1 MPKGKKTEESKE
13 TKKVNSIIQNLE
25 RDGIKFT
32 YAAPPLPVERTP
44 HLGLT
49 MLQDGNVIQALDNKE
64 DNIILDEKIR
74 EIEYKLD
81 QPPVENVPRNHASPT
96 QEFGVGSETNYGH
109 TRASSVYP
117 PMATTAVIGSDD
129 GTYARGNHR
138 HPAQTTISGNAGS
151 ATRLQTARNI
161 NGVPF
166 DGTQNIT
173 VTPTNQVGTV
183 RNVRTVRVNVAVN
196 TGNNVWQN
204 HTLNLPFSGVSARYS
219 IISQL
224 GTLSHTNLPLM
235 DSNGLMTTFTNS
247 NITFRGTGGELT
259 GSNPPV
265 WTHRLTTIYTIVE
278 YF

>member
-32 YAAPPLPVERTP
+32 YAAPPLPIERTP

-49 MLQDGNVIQALDNKE
+49 MLRDGNVIQALDNKE

-81 QPPVENVPRNHASPT
+81 QPPVETFPRNHASPT

-117 PMATTAVIGSDD
+117 PMATTGDV
-129 GTYARGNHR
+129 GTDNGQYARGNHR

-173 VTPTNQVGTV
+173 ITPTNQVGTV
-183 RNVRTVRVNVAVN
+183 RNLRSVSYSMA
-196 TGNNVWQN
+196 NNI
-204 HTLNLPFSGVSARYS
+204 TSSSFNLPFTTIIARTIVAVFGSGVNINA
-219 IISQL
+219 Q
-224 GTLSHTNLPLM
+224 G
-235 DSNGLMTTFTNS
+235 NS
-247 NITFRGTGGELT
+247 
-259 GSNPPV
+259 SV
-265 WTHRLTTIYTIVE
+265 AVHRLTSLGTTTIVISTPIGQHAPSSGMYTVTE